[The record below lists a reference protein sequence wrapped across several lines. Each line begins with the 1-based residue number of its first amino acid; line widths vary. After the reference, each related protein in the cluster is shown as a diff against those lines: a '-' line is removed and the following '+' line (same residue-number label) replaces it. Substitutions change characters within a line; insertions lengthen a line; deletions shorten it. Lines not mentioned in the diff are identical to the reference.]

1 MVEYK
6 CAVCDKNFR
15 QKIDYNR
22 HLNRKIPCSR
32 KLAGVSQKLAD
43 KKVYEEANKNEK
55 LADDFEKLAGKIE
68 KNQCRLCGKQLLHK
82 SSLSRHM
89 RGRCPVIIERDRER
103 EAIFQDLLA
112 KMENVENKLDKIEG
126 PKKTINN
133 NIGTQ
138 NNTQNNQKT
147 QNIQNNIKI
156 VAFGKEDMKK
166 LKHDDVVPLLRGY
179 YTPVHM
185 TEFMHFNPDG
195 PEYHNVYISNIKD
208 KYAMVFNGTEWELM
222 SKERVVDDL
231 YQEKKDHVE
240 ENLETFLDSLSGPK
254 QRALRRWLDTPDD
267 DIRVKRVKDEI
278 KLLLYNK
285 RNIPMRNRKDLPEI
299 KN

>member
-6 CAVCDKNFR
+6 CDVCGKNWTHRGTFE
-15 QKIDYNR
+15 R
-22 HLNRKIPCSR
+22 HRNRKIPCT
-32 KLAGVSQKLAD
+32 QKLPGVTQ
-43 KKVYEEANKNEK
+43 KLPSEKVQEEAEKNEK
-55 LADDFEKLAGKIE
+55 LPGNFEKLPGKIE
-68 KNQCRLCGKQLLHK
+68 KNQCRLCGKQFSYK
-82 SSLSRHM
+82 SGLSRHM
-89 RGRCPVIIERDRER
+89 RGRCPVLIERDRER
-103 EAIFQDLLA
+103 EEIFQDLLA
-112 KMENVENKLDKIEG
+112 KMENMECNLGNVKEEVKDLKKD
-126 PKKTINN
+126 PKKIV
-133 NIGTQ
+133 
-138 NNTQNNQKT
+138 NNTQNN
-147 QNIQNNIKI
+147 NIQNNIKV

-185 TEFMHFNPDG
+185 TEFMHFNPDR

-240 ENLETFLDSLSGPK
+240 ENLDTFLESLSGPK

-285 RNIPMRNRKDLPEI
+285 RNIPLKILP
-299 KN
+299 K

>member
-1 MVEYK
+1 MVSYK
-6 CAVCDKNFR
+6 CDICDKIFKHKN
-15 QKIDYNR
+15 DYNR
-22 HLNRKIPCSR
+22 HMQRKNPCAPNNTI
-32 KLAGVSQKLAD
+32 LHQKTHS
-43 KKVYEEANKNEK
+43 
-55 LADDFEKLAGKIE
+55 E
-68 KNQCRLCGKQLLHK
+68 KNTMQLQKQDSAHSPAHFALGNGQNVKEETMCCYCGKKYARKWVLR
-82 SSLSRHM
+82 RHYDTYEGK
-89 RGRCPVIIERDRER
+89 RKRDEDRER
-103 EAIFQDLLA
+103 IYQELLA
-112 KMENVENKLDKIEG
+112 KMDDMEAEMKEFKKG
-126 PKKTINN
+126 PKKIV
-133 NIGTQ
+133 
-138 NNTQNNQKT
+138 NNTQNNN
-147 QNIQNNIKI
+147 NIQNNIKL

-185 TEFMHFNPDG
+185 TEFMHFNPDR

-240 ENLETFLDSLSGPK
+240 ENPETFLESLSGPK
-254 QRALRRWLDTPDD
+254 QRALRRWLDTPDE

-285 RNIPMRNRKDLPEI
+285 RNIPMKSRNPEI
-299 KN
+299 EN

>member
-6 CAVCDKNFR
+6 CNTCGKNWTHRGTFE
-15 QKIDYNR
+15 R
-22 HLNRKIPCSR
+22 HQNRKIPCSR
-32 KLAGVSQKLAD
+32 KLAGVSQKLAG
-43 KKVYEEANKNEK
+43 KKVYEEAKKNEK
-55 LADDFEKLAGKIE
+55 LADDFEKLAGKNE
-68 KNQCRLCGKQLLHK
+68 KTQCRLCGKRLLHK

-103 EAIFQDLLA
+103 EEIFQSLMA
-112 KMENVENKLDKIEG
+112 KMKGMEDEMNEMKKG
-126 PKKTINN
+126 PKKIVNNSTQNIN
-133 NIGTQ
+133 
-138 NNTQNNQKT
+138 NNTQNITNV
-147 QNIQNNIKI
+147 QNNIKL

-185 TEFMHFNPDG
+185 TEFMHFNPEK

-240 ENLETFLDSLSGPK
+240 ENLETFLESLSGPK
-254 QRALRRWLDTPDD
+254 QRALRRWLDTPDED
-267 DIRVKRVKDEI
+267 VRVKRVKDEI

-285 RNIPMRNRKDLPEI
+285 RNIPMKGRFSNPEI
-299 KN
+299 EN